1 MRYLRY
7 AATASIM
14 SLMLSA
20 SVGTAFGH
28 AIWLAERHGKFAIV
42 YGHGGTDEAYDPAK
56 LKSVN
61 ARKIDGNAAAATV
74 EPKEDYALVNLDEDA
89 AVVTG
94 FFDNGF
100 WSKGA
105 DGKWVNEPKSKVP
118 GATEAGQYVKY
129 LTAIVKPLG
138 KAPEP
143 QGLALEIVPQADPLA
158 LKAGDDLVI
167 QVLAKGKPVE
177 GAEVTGEY
185 TTASEQPKLK
195 TDADGKV
202 TLKVRN
208 QGLNVIL
215 ASHTELTPGNPDGDE
230 IGHTAALS
238 FTLAHGEE

>member
-1 MRYLRY
+1 MRYLRLAA
-7 AATASIM
+7 AATLASV
-14 SLMLSA
+14 MLSGLSSA
-20 SVGTAFGH
+20 AFGH
-28 AIWLAERHGKFAIV
+28 AIWFAERHGKTGVV
-42 YGHGGTDEAYDPAK
+42 YGHGGTDESYDPAK
-56 LKSVN
+56 LKSVA
-61 ARKIDGNAAAATV
+61 ARKADGTATEATIELKDGHAMV
-74 EPKEDYALVNLDEDA
+74 ELAKDA
-89 AVVTG
+89 AIVTG

-129 LTAIVKPLG
+129 ATAIIKPLG

-143 QGLALEIVPQADPLA
+143 QGLALEIVAQSDPLA
-158 LKAGDDLVI
+158 LKSGDDLVI
-167 QVLAKGKPVE
+167 QVLANGKPVE

-195 TDADGKV
+195 TDAEGKV

-208 QGLNVIL
+208 QGLNVIT
-215 ASHTELTPGNPDGDE
+215 ASHTEKTPGNPDGDE

-238 FTLAHGEE
+238 FTLGHGEE